1 MRRQSGGRLFEKAH
15 APIKMLRACDR
26 FNLKRLC
33 AQDGLH
39 ILTLRARLSASFLA
53 SAARLAA
60 LLLALVNLPACSSM
74 TLPKEETP
82 ISGPQSSYGTLVS
95 NHLKATFK
103 TLTPT
108 TAVEVSAP
116 RWVHTLLGWNW
127 LVCTHFQDQGHR
139 RTYVLFFKDNAVV
152 VSRYSVMTDACGTQD
167 YMSLDLSSGAI
178 RPLVS
183 GAQGPLY

>member
-1 MRRQSGGRLFEKAH
+1 
-15 APIKMLRACDR
+15 MLRACDR
-26 FNLKRLC
+26 FNFKRWR

-39 ILTLRARLSASFLA
+39 ILTLRARLSASSLL
-53 SAARLAA
+53 SAARPAA
-60 LLLALVNLPACSSM
+60 LLLALVNLPACSSI
-74 TLPKEETP
+74 TPPKQDAP
-82 ISGPQSSYGTLVS
+82 ISGPESSYGTLIS

-116 RWVHTLLGWNW
+116 RWVHTLVGWNW
-127 LVCTHFQDQGHR
+127 LVCTHFQDQGHQ
-139 RTYVLFFKDNAVV
+139 RTYVIFFKDNAVV
-152 VSRYSVMTDACGTQD
+152 VSRYSVMTDACGVQD

-183 GAQGPLY
+183 GDQGPLY